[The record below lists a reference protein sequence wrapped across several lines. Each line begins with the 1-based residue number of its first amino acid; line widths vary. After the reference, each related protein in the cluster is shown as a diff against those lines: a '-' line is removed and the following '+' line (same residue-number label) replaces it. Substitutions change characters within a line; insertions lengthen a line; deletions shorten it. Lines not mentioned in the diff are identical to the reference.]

1 MTGTKASHRRRQA
14 TESVLSPFAISH
26 GLQDGR
32 DVDSAS
38 SSNDSQRRSSRG
50 KRSLQ
55 THQPVDQEQES
66 ARALMQLAQGGL
78 GQVDEPQV
86 PAGTLP
92 ALDHQPTTLPTN
104 IRNERSESHQREQDR
119 KRSGRYHKNDE
130 VPLAPDDA
138 QSIGKEY
145 TDIVQPSTPHAQRNS
160 TTSGDNRNASK
171 GSSHLLDDVSTDDEV
186 EELAQANGESALYRS
201 QSPTPPE
208 AVEVHSRGDTHLR
221 HDTPAE
227 APYHDDQRT
236 NLDVGVPPNRSQRG
250 TKRRLDACVDADKG
264 ADYWPRDTPEAG
276 SPPSLFVDQRRS
288 QSPSEVNREEN
299 RYTSRM
305 PPHMATGMPIDPT
318 LDGSNSGPASGSR
331 LPEHRP
337 SGAHQSKRLVE
348 ATMVSDNSRFED
360 DDRPYFSPYQNAA
373 TYEEMASTERNGAN
387 QQANTVPKRL
397 KATKNKDSNEI
408 HVSALRNSQGRFG
421 QAEIEK
427 IERYRHKWCQ
437 RNGKQLSDFNSL
449 VQSPIRGQP
458 EAVSIF
464 KEIQEMFPTQ
474 SPSYVQRFCRR
485 KFHNFAARGTWTSA
499 EDENL
504 RKIVADKG
512 TSWKAV
518 GEAMDRFPEDC
529 RDRWRNY
536 LVNKEHRNHE
546 QWTDGEVH
554 NLAAA
559 ILDCAQ
565 TKAAERQRYA
575 SDHQQVEPYTPSA
588 HLDLTNLDM
597 KLVNWQSVSDRMG
610 SNGGGRSR
618 LQCSFKWNKIRAE
631 DRYRY
636 LQQAQSAQ
644 QHNSN
649 GIVDAAGENV
659 TMSKGWRAS
668 LARKKVS
675 NMLTGDRM
683 DLLRGVLTS
692 GAVSEAHIPWKA
704 IGPEW
709 FQKTWNVAE
718 KKAAWVLLKETY
730 PFGEEDDYRA
740 VADYLLR
747 DQRETEAN
755 EHWDPSPWEEERA
768 RQRALN
774 PHRGGY
780 RPRRRPK
787 SPIPTAAVVEP
798 PFEVSQDK
806 SAVPVEEDSS
816 QAISHIDL
824 TGDPDDEPSSSRRHT
839 RQQKNSGNRGL
850 DLQTSAEDVNVGPE
864 LASQIMSLRNAA

>member
-1 MTGTKASHRRRQA
+1 MTGTKALHRRRQV
-14 TESVLSPFAISH
+14 TESVLSPVASSH

-38 SSNDSQRRSSRG
+38 SANDSQRRSSRG

-55 THQPVDQEQES
+55 SHQPVDQEQES

-86 PAGTLP
+86 PSGTLP
-92 ALDHQPTTLPTN
+92 ALDHQPTTPPTN
-104 IRNERSESHQREQDR
+104 IRNVRSESHQRGQDR
-119 KRSGRYHKNDE
+119 KRSRRYHKNDA
-130 VPLAPDDA
+130 VPLAPDEA
-138 QSIGKEY
+138 QSIGLEY
-145 TDIVQPSTPHAQRNS
+145 TDIVQSSTPDAKRDS
-160 TTSGDNRNASK
+160 TVSGDKRNARKS
-171 GSSHLLDDVSTDDEV
+171 SSHLLDDVSTDDEV
-186 EELAQANGESALYRS
+186 EDFAQATGESALYRS
-201 QSPTPPE
+201 RSRTPTE
-208 AVEVHSRGDTHLR
+208 AVGVDPRGDSHPQ
-221 HDTPAE
+221 DSTPAE
-227 APYHDDQRT
+227 ALYHDDQRM
-236 NLDVGVPPNRSQRG
+236 NLDAGVPTDRSQKG
-250 TKRRLDACVDADKG
+250 KKRRLDASIDANKG
-264 ADYWPRDTPEAG
+264 ADYWARGTREEG

-288 QSPSEVNREEN
+288 QSPSEANREEN

-305 PPHMATGMPIDPT
+305 PPHMVTGMPIDPT
-318 LDGSNSGPASGSR
+318 LDGSNSGLASGSR
-331 LPEHRP
+331 LPEHRS
-337 SGAHQSKRLVE
+337 SGPHQSRELAE
-348 ATMVSDNSRFED
+348 ATMISDNSKFEEE
-360 DDRPYFSPYQNAA
+360 DRPYFSPYQNAA
-373 TYEEMASTERNGAN
+373 TYEQMALTERSGAN
-387 QQANTVPKRL
+387 QQANTVSKRF
-397 KATKNKDSNEI
+397 KATKNKDSNGL
-408 HVSALRNSQGRFG
+408 HVSALLNSHGRFG

-427 IERYRHKWCQ
+427 IERYRQKWCQ

-458 EAVSIF
+458 EAVAIF

-504 RKIVADKG
+504 RKYVAEKG

-536 LVNKEHRNHE
+536 LVNQEHRNHE

-565 TKAAERQRYA
+565 TKAAERQRQA
-575 SDHQQVEPYTPSA
+575 SDHQQVESYIPSA
-588 HLDLTNLDM
+588 HLDLSNLDM

-631 DRYRY
+631 DRFRF

-644 QHNSN
+644 QHASN
-649 GIVDAAGENV
+649 GIVDATGENV

-675 NMLTGDRM
+675 NMLTGDKM
-683 DLLRGVLTS
+683 DLLRGVITS

-709 FQKTWNVAE
+709 FQRTWNVAE

-740 VADYLLR
+740 IADYLLR
-747 DQRETEAN
+747 DQRATEAN

-774 PHRGGY
+774 PQRGGY

-798 PFEVSQDK
+798 PSEVSQGT

-824 TGDPDDEPSSSRRHT
+824 TGDPDGEPSPPRRHT
-839 RQQKNSGNRGL
+839 RQQKNSGNQGL
-850 DLQTSAEDVNVGPE
+850 DPQTSAEDVNVGPE